1 MKFYRSIKGWLPRLA
16 ALLVCAALLA
26 SLPLPLAAAPVAQ
39 IVDQTT
45 ITTADKIT
53 SASAIATPSGVV
65 LQWRSNIDPANLGFN
80 VYRLSAGARVRVNP
94 EIIPGGVFFA
104 NARTAQ
110 SAPRI
115 YSWIDR
121 AGQAASVYSV
131 EWVGVTGTTQLTS
144 LTVTKT
150 GDAQLEQLLDQ
161 AGPQANDVG
170 AQSSFPAAQRPIES
184 LSSSALENQWAV
196 AAQTGLKITIR
207 RDGWYRVTQAEMATA
222 GFNPVVDIRNL
233 RLFNDGQELA
243 INTSQAAG
251 PFGSSDYIEF
261 YGRGIDTPT
270 TGSRIYYLIADSIRG
285 KRVGGA
291 IHLDSVAN
299 ESSSNAKSSTPIVP
313 ERPSWFGFVWTL
325 LSPPER
331 TPALPP
337 AVARVFESGASST
350 EPKLRPRTTAS
361 DDAAADNSNQY
372 LPELDWTKLAATN
385 LIGESLI
392 TKKEASVAATNP
404 KPLIPLIAKPAAR
417 KKANAKKSRR
427 RKTVRHYHHAEVTS
441 AVAPASFDSIVEI
454 KDRLNYFPA
463 PLNGDVENFF
473 GRAIVNADLN
483 QTLNTPNP
491 RLNAAGVAKLE
502 IALQG
507 VSFGTHQ
514 IEVLL
519 NNTQVGSLQFFG
531 HEHPVQTLD
540 VPLSLLQNGA
550 NALTFRPAPGLVSI
564 VDYARITYPH
574 AYFADADSL
583 RFNLRGTE
591 SVTVDGFSAPNVR
604 LIDYTDPFAVS
615 LTNAV
620 GQATGAGYA
629 VTVPTGTPRKK
640 DQRLLY
646 AILNGQF
653 QQAAG
658 LSLNQPSALNS
669 GHLNSTVT
677 NGADFLI
684 VAHNSVK
691 AGADPLVTARKN
703 QGFTAAVVD
712 VEDVYDEFSY
722 GGHGPQ
728 AIKDF
733 LAYAS
738 TNWTI
743 RPRYV
748 IFLGDASYD
757 YRNYLNLGDF
767 DLVPTK
773 LVDATFNE
781 TASDD
786 WLADFDDDGIADI
799 PVGRIPVRTLAQAN
813 LVISKILNFT
823 PVTPEA
829 AMLIAD
835 DPGTPP
841 QWDFETASDD
851 VEALLPPAMTVQRV
865 NVRTGGS
872 TSDIVNGFTQGRS
885 VINYSGHGNVDVW
898 SGSAVFTSA
907 NATALTNT
915 KLPLVIVMDCL
926 NGYFHEPN
934 SALLS
939 LSEAFLEAPNGG
951 AVAAF
956 ASSGLTST
964 PGQREMEL
972 ELYRQLYGSQP
983 IAVGDAIHLAKN
995 ATFDIDVKRTWIYFG
1010 DPSLKIR

>member
-1 MKFYRSIKGWLPRLA
+1 MKFYRSNQGRLPRLA

-26 SLPLPLAAAPVAQ
+26 SLPLPLAAAPVTR
-39 IVDQTT
+39 ILDQAP
-45 ITTADKIT
+45 ITTTDKIT
-53 SASAIATPSGVV
+53 SASAVATAGGVV

-80 VYRLSAGARVRVNP
+80 VYRLSGGTRVRVNR

-104 NARTAQ
+104 DARTAQ

-121 AGQAASVYSV
+121 EGQAASVYSV
-131 EWVGVTGTTQLTS
+131 EWVGVSGATQLAS

-150 GDAQLEQLLDQ
+150 GGAQVAEVPDQ
-161 AGPQANDVG
+161 TVPQPNGVG
-170 AQSSFPAAQRPIES
+170 AQSSFPAAQRASET
-184 LSSSALENQWAV
+184 LSGSALENQWAV
-196 AAQTGLKITIR
+196 AAQSALKIKIQ
-207 RDGWYRVTQAEMATA
+207 RDGWYRVTQAEMAAA
-222 GFNPVVDIRNL
+222 GFNPVAEIRNL

-243 INTSQAAG
+243 INTSQAIG

-270 TGSRIYYLIADSIRG
+270 TGSRIYYLIAGTVRG

-291 IHLDSVAN
+291 IHLDSVAT
-299 ESSSNAKSSTPIVP
+299 ESSPATSSMPVVP
-313 ERPSWFGFVWTL
+313 ARPSWFGFVWTL

-331 TPALPP
+331 SLSLSP
-337 AVARVFESGASST
+337 AVAGVFESGASST
-350 EPKLRPRTTAS
+350 EPKLRRRATAN
-361 DDAAADNSNQY
+361 DDAAADNQNEYTSG
-372 LPELDWTKLAATN
+372 PDWTKPAATN
-385 LIGESLI
+385 LIGESLL
-392 TKKEASVAATNP
+392 TKKEATAAATNP
-404 KPLIPLIAKPAAR
+404 GLLIPLAKPAAR
-417 KKANAKKSRR
+417 KNANAKKLKR
-427 RKTVRHYHHAEVTS
+427 RKQAVRRYHHAEITG
-441 AVAPASFDSIVEI
+441 AVAPASFDSIVQL

-463 PLNGDVENFF
+463 PLNGDEENFF
-473 GRAIVNADLN
+473 GRVIINADLN
-483 QTLNTPNP
+483 QTLNIPNP
-491 RLNAAGVAKLE
+491 QSSAAGSAKLE
-502 IALQG
+502 VALQG

-514 IEVLL
+514 IGILL
-519 NNTQVGSLQFFG
+519 NNTQVGSLEFFG

-550 NALTFRPAPGLVSI
+550 NTLTFRPAPGLVSI

-574 AYFADADSL
+574 AYSADSDSL
-583 RFNLRGTE
+583 RFNLRGTQ
-591 SVTVDGFSAPNVR
+591 SVTVAGFSAPNVR
-604 LIDYTDPFAVS
+604 LIDYTDPFSVS

-620 GQATGAGYA
+620 GQATGAGFA
-629 VTVPTGTPRKK
+629 VTIPAGAPRKK

-646 AILNGQF
+646 AILDGQF

-658 LSLNQPSALNS
+658 LSLNQPSAINS
-669 GHLNSTVT
+669 GYLNSTVT

-684 VAHNSVK
+684 IAHNSLK

-722 GGHGPQ
+722 GGRGPQ

-733 LAYAS
+733 LAYAA

-799 PVGRIPVRTLAQAN
+799 PVGRIPARTLAQAN

-823 PVTPEA
+823 PVIPEA

-841 QWDFETASDD
+841 LWDFETASDD
-851 VEALLPPAMTVQRV
+851 VAALLPASMTVQRV

-915 KLPLVIVMDCL
+915 QLPLVIVMDCL

-934 SALLS
+934 AALLS
-939 LSEAFLEAPNGG
+939 LSEAFLEAPGG

-972 ELYRQLYGSQP
+972 ELYRQLYGSQS
-983 IAVGDAIHLAKN
+983 IAVGDAIHIAKN
-995 ATFDIDVKRTWIYFG
+995 ATFDIDVKRTWVYFG